1 MGSFSK
7 APVADRAPRTSPEK
21 SQRNTHGAE
30 QPQSL
35 RDRLK
40 HKGRHYLN
48 KAPGLL
54 HKQSAVARWSS
65 ISEMADLHI
74 QSPPDN
80 GQRLVLPCPPAHLD
94 ILTTMEKV
102 GLHDIFH
109 QQEPARS
116 TILEPE
122 ATTNSMTWPD
132 IADPSPRVQ
141 NHRRWLS
148 GYRSGRK
155 RVNSEPVIPLGSGD
169 LTGVGS
175 QYDITTRS
183 IATLPTAAFYQIPTR
198 RALRHIQCF
207 ETDKS
212 DRTQTQDN
220 NPARNRYSQ
229 PALPTTHIDILHED
243 AYCSPPLYDILDIDL
258 TRRDS
263 SATTQGYS
271 SAAESVFSYTRPSST
286 ISAASTWDL
295 PIGRASSSPSRRRSP
310 FRRTL
315 SSSSSLNIGR
325 DSSHSLRDQAIP
337 PIPVLTAEMRKR
349 LSLPQNEPTYHQIM
363 SGAIPLPD
371 PNVTRVA
378 NADVSLTV
386 SDQVALTGW
395 VAQQRRVNRSPL
407 ANQLQEDSPADAV
420 EQIAVEDSI
429 KPHLEDLEKELTTIE
444 ERLSETGLSNEDAGS
459 IVRDSSDDHVERR
472 HEFSLRNLS
481 KGDLGCS
488 IGTETTT
495 DIRSTT
501 VSNKEP
507 GHTPAT
513 SIAERGEEEE
523 TETSEISE
531 SMSDVS
537 HESNESLEEAFYA
550 TSLDPALF
558 ETVTTLKGRI
568 TTLVLQRVSE
578 WMRTCAPGQ
587 TSGDAKSG
595 PSHASSRNKTRGGDD
610 KNGKKRGLDDDS
622 DDEAVNGAGRGNGD
636 DQDKRQK
643 MESPS
648 ARVSP
653 NLACPFV
660 KEYPGEKWPRCQK
673 GWPSVH
679 RIKEHVYRT
688 HKAPIHCK
696 RCFIIVKTEKQ
707 LELHLRQA
715 VACEVINPPREMP
728 GIDAET
734 KERLKSRRGIQNIS
748 EEEKWTHMYRILF
761 PLAQDIPSPYCD
773 LQILEAPM
781 TAEERAQLR
790 GFLRREMP
798 PRMIRDIN
806 NSIMSEPTFNLEI
819 PERRLFEV
827 ISSAVW
833 NAFDDVLPSLPPQ
846 VAPPDPPTEHM
857 RTPEIITGT
866 LPEPAPDTSFPSEQQ
881 MSFSNSIQE
890 ASNTEEAAME
900 GPEVEP
906 FDRAYVFDRMTDF
919 DMSNPASL
927 LDGEF
932 RSEPHEFGNVIN
944 DLNYGFNFNFITQQD

>member
-1 MGSFSK
+1 MGTFSK
-7 APVADRAPRTSPEK
+7 APVADRAPGTSPEK
-21 SQRNTHGAE
+21 RQGNTHRAE

-54 HKQSAVARWSS
+54 HKQPVVARWSS

-74 QSPPDN
+74 QSPPEND
-80 GQRLVLPCPPAHLD
+80 QHLVLPYPPPHLD
-94 ILTTMEKV
+94 ILATMEKV
-102 GLHDIFH
+102 GLHDMFH

-116 TILEPE
+116 LILEPE
-122 ATTNSMTWPD
+122 ATTNSMAWPD
-132 IADPSPRVQ
+132 IAGPSTRVQ

-155 RVNSEPVIPLGSGD
+155 RVNSEPVISLGSSD

-175 QYDITTRS
+175 QYDIAIRPV
-183 IATLPTAAFYQIPTR
+183 ATLPATAFYQIPTR
-198 RALRHIQCF
+198 KALRRIRCLQ
-207 ETDKS
+207 TDKS
-212 DRTQTQDN
+212 DRAQTQDHS
-220 NPARNRYSQ
+220 PIRDRFSQ
-229 PALPTTHIDILHED
+229 PVLPTTHTEILHD
-243 AYCSPPLYDILDIDL
+243 DTYCNPSVYDILDIDL

-263 SATTQGYS
+263 NATTQGYS
-271 SAAESVFSYTRPSST
+271 STAESVFSSTRPSST
-286 ISAASTWDL
+286 VSAASTWDL
-295 PIGRASSSPSRRRSP
+295 PIGRASSSPSRRRSL

-325 DSSHSLRDQAIP
+325 DSSHSLRDPAIP
-337 PIPVLTAEMRKR
+337 PVPVLTPEMRKR

-363 SGAIPLPD
+363 SGVIPLPD
-371 PNVTRVA
+371 PNVTRVV

-395 VAQQRRVNRSPL
+395 VAQQRRVNKSPL
-407 ANQLQEDSPADAV
+407 ANQLQEDSSADAF
-420 EQIAVEDSI
+420 EQIVDEGGV
-429 KPHLEDLEKELTTIE
+429 KPHLEDLEKKLTTIE
-444 ERLSETGLSNEDAGS
+444 ERLSETGLSNEDALS
-459 IVRDSSDDHVERR
+459 IARHSSYDHAERAN
-472 HEFSLRNLS
+472 EFSLRNLS
-481 KGDLGCS
+481 NRDKDCS
-488 IGTETTT
+488 IGTDTTT
-495 DIRSTT
+495 DVRSTT

-513 SIAERGEEEE
+513 SIAEMEEEE
-523 TETSEISE
+523 DTEASDISE

-537 HESNESLEEAFYA
+537 HDSNESLEEAFHA
-550 TSLDPALF
+550 TSLDPTLF
-558 ETVTTLKGRI
+558 ETVITLKARI
-568 TTLVLQRVSE
+568 MTLVLHRVSE

-587 TSGDAKSG
+587 TSGDATSG
-595 PSHASSRNKTRGGDD
+595 PSHGTNSNKTRGSKDE
-610 KNGKKRGLDDDS
+610 NGKKRGLDDDS
-622 DDEAVNGAGRGNGD
+622 DEEAVDGAGRGNGD
-636 DQDKRQK
+636 GQDKRQK
-643 MESPS
+643 TESPS
-648 ARVSP
+648 SRISP
-653 NLACPFV
+653 SLACPFV

-679 RIKEHVYRT
+679 RIKT

-696 RCFIIVKTEKQ
+696 RCFTIVKTERQ

-715 VACEVINPPREMP
+715 VACEVINPPKEMP

-734 KERLKSRRGIQNIS
+734 KERLKSRRGIQNIT

-833 NAFDDVLPSLPPQ
+833 NAFDDVLPSLLPQ
-846 VAPPDPPTEHM
+846 VAPPDPPTEDI
-857 RTPEIITGT
+857 RIPEITTETIS
-866 LPEPAPDTSFPSEQQ
+866 EPAPDTSFPSRQQ
-881 MSFSNSIQE
+881 MSSSNSIQE
-890 ASNTEEAAME
+890 ASNTVEAAMNV
-900 GPEVEP
+900 PESEP
-906 FDRAYVFDRMTDF
+906 FDHAYIFDPMADF
-919 DMSNPASL
+919 DMSSPASL
-927 LDGEF
+927 LD
-932 RSEPHEFGNVIN
+932 REFGSETHHFGNINN
-944 DLNYGFNFNFITQQD
+944 DLNYSFNFNFTTQQE